1 MGHGFFS
8 RAVLVEPGIDC
19 GPEPQSHLG
28 APQVPSEVWDAGEQ
42 DFLLLLEP
50 EEFLQG
56 VNQLTQVLWW
66 GR

>member
-1 MGHGFFS
+1 M
-8 RAVLVEPGIDC
+8 
-19 GPEPQSHLG
+19 
-28 APQVPSEVWDAGEQ
+28 PSEAWDAGEQ